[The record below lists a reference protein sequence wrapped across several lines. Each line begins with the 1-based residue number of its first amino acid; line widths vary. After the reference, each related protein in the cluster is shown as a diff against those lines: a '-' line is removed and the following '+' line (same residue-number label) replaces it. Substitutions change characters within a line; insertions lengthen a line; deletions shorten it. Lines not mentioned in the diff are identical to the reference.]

1 MNSLRAKLLV
11 ATPLMEDPNFHRTV
25 VLLIEHNEDGA
36 LGIVLNRPRLVGGTE
51 VVPHWGD
58 LLRSPGFL
66 HEGGPVSE
74 GSVIGVAL
82 GPDGAGDGLAP
93 LFDRIGILDL
103 HRQPDEV
110 PGVEAVRLF
119 AGYAGW
125 TGGQLE
131 GELTFGSWFVLEAEP
146 DDVLTDDPEG
156 LWGRVLARQQG
167 LVGRVADYPEDPS
180 MN

>member
-1 MNSLRAKLLV
+1 
-11 ATPLMEDPNFHRTV
+11 
-25 VLLIEHNEDGA
+25 
-36 LGIVLNRPRLVGGTE
+36 
-51 VVPHWGD
+51 
-58 LLRSPGFL
+58 
-66 HEGGPVSE
+66 
-74 GSVIGVAL
+74 VIGVAL

-146 DDVLTDDPEG
+146 DDVLTDDPEE